1 VKAPRSV
8 LIVGAGLAG
17 SRCAETLRHEGYDG
31 RVVVVGDEPMPPYE
45 RPALS
50 KEFLAGERPA
60 GSLALR
66 PDSFWAEHE
75 IELVLGRR
83 VVTVDRRSRVAR
95 TDRGDAIEW
104 GALVLATGARARR
117 LPFASPPG
125 VHVLR
130 TAADATAL
138 RAELMPGRRLAVVG
152 GGFVGSEVAST
163 ARGLGVEV
171 TMLEAGPAPF
181 AGLLGARVGSAL
193 ALRYREHGVDLR
205 TNTQAAAF
213 STVPSG
219 RLRAVVLDDGSEVA
233 CDAALVAIGVEAET
247 GLRAGQ
253 AVPPVH
259 VCGDA
264 AGGAGHWTSAAASAA
279 STARVLLGL
288 KPLPPAPSFF
298 WSDQF
303 GLRLQLVGSP
313 RGSTVVELDGSGERF
328 TARYR
333 AANGRLVAAL
343 TANRPEEI
351 ASLRRELALAA

>member
-1 VKAPRSV
+1 MKTPRSI

-17 SRCAETLRHEGYDG
+17 SRCAETLRNEGFDG
-31 RVVVVGDEPMPPYE
+31 RIVVVGDEPMPPYE

-60 GSLALR
+60 ESLALR
-66 PDSFWAEHE
+66 PDSFWPEHQ
-75 IELVLGRR
+75 IELVVGRR
-83 VVTVDRRSRVAR
+83 VVTVDRRPRVAT
-95 TDRGDAIEW
+95 TDRGDAFEW
-104 GALVLATGARARR
+104 EALVVATGARARR
-117 LPFASPPG
+117 LPFASPSG

-130 TAADATAL
+130 TAADAAAL
-138 RAELMPGRRLAVVG
+138 RAELAPGRHLAVVG
-152 GGFVGSEVAST
+152 GGFVGAEVAST

-181 AGLLGARVGSAL
+181 AGLLGAEVGSAL
-193 ALRYREHGVDLR
+193 AARYRQHGVDLR
-205 TNTQAAAF
+205 TNTQASAF
-213 STVPSG
+213 STTPSG
-219 RLRAVVLDDGSEVA
+219 RLRAVVLDEGAEVA
-233 CDAALVAIGVEAET
+233 CDAALVAVGVEAET
-247 GLRAGQ
+247 GLTGP
-253 AVPPVH
+253 AVPPIH

-264 AGGAGHWTSAAASAA
+264 AGGAGHWTSAAASGA

-288 KPLPPAPSFF
+288 EPLPPAPSFF

-333 AANGRLVAAL
+333 AADGRLVAAL
-343 TANRPEEI
+343 TANRPQEI
-351 ASLRRELALAA
+351 ASLRRELAFAV